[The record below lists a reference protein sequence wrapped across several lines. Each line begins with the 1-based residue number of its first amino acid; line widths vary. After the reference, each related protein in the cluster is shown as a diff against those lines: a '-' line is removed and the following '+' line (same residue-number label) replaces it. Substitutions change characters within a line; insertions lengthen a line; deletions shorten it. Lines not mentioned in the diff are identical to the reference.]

1 MDATTA
7 RRTVVE
13 TLADI
18 APEGDF
24 DALDPVDSLREQLD
38 LDSLDFLVY
47 VEKLAE
53 RTGVEV
59 REEDYP
65 QVDGLDSCVAFLTGA
80 AAGR

>member
-1 MDATTA
+1 MDQTTA
-7 RRTVVE
+7 RTTIVE
-13 TLADI
+13 ILGDI

-24 DALDPVDSLREQLD
+24 GGLDPQASLREQLD

-53 RTGVEV
+53 QTGVEV

-65 QVDGLDSCVAFLTGA
+65 DVDGLDSCVAFLTRT

>member
-1 MDATTA
+1 MDQSTA
-7 RRTVVE
+7 RDTIVE
-13 TLADI
+13 ILGDI

-24 DALDPVDSLREQLD
+24 EGLDPQTSLREQLD

-65 QVDGLDSCVAFLTGA
+65 DVDGLDSCIAFLARA
-80 AAGR
+80 AASR